1 MYMYVVRWDVSQ
13 SISSV
18 APKVFFL
25 TPQGVKITYDYVMS
39 TRQMCDHREVSRH
52 SPHQRML
59 ANTDDSLTK
68 L

>member
-1 MYMYVVRWDVSQ
+1 MYMYVVRWDVLQ

-18 APKVFFL
+18 VPKVFFL

-39 TRQMCDHREVSRH
+39 TRQMCDHRH